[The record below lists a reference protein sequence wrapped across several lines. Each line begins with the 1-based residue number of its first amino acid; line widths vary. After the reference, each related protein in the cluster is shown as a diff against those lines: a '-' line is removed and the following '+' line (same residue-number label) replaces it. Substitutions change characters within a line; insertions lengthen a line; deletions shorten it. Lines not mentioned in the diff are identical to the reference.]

1 MLTSLNLGR
10 SPIGDKIPF
19 IEDSK
24 TVSDAPSAVH
34 VVRDDYDR
42 GLMLGF
48 LTEEKFVD
56 FRSSNTIETTAR
68 FVSKKDLRLEHKCAS
83 KSGPLTH
90 ST

>member
-1 MLTSLNLGR
+1 MLTSLDLGGG
-10 SPIGDKIPF
+10 PIGDKIPA

-34 VVRDDYDR
+34 VVRDDYDC
-42 GLMLGF
+42 GLMFGF
-48 LTEEKFVD
+48 LPKEKFVD
-56 FRSSNTIETTAR
+56 LRGGNAIETTAR
-68 FVSKKDLRLEHKCAS
+68 FVGKKNLRLEHKCAS